1 MDKVLSNDKIDNVGA
16 LVLNDNKLTK
26 VDLKDFSVSKKKIF
40 SQIILKTQPRLEGE
54 RTMFSDNDE
63 IRIFVD

>member
-26 VDLKDFSVSKKKIF
+26 VDLKDFSVSKKNIF
-40 SQIILKTQPRLEGE
+40 ADHIEDPTEVRRGNNYVFRQ
-54 RTMFSDNDE
+54 
-63 IRIFVD
+63 